1 MSAQPSHLAAITRR
15 TDMSPAVDGL
25 PRADGVPA
33 DDAPADDG
41 PAPAWLPYA
50 VAGALGLVLAIA
62 LYGWGRYAALI
73 SMDWV
78 TMLCG

>member
-1 MSAQPSHLAAITRR
+1 
-15 TDMSPAVDGL
+15 MSPAVEGS
-25 PRADGVPA
+25 PRADGAPA
-33 DDAPADDG
+33 DDA

-50 VAGALGLVLAIA
+50 VAGALGLVLAVA